1 MLLTSLRG
9 LHISL
14 RHPIIVL
21 SRQFSKPTSICRI
34 NLHRIMYASESTYF
48 CLIPLTNQNIF
59 LFYSNSLSLVFISL
73 IFQIFFF
80 MSHPLPVIKH
90 FQRCRVFNY
99 CERPLFLVWLSFCV
113 GALFEIGE
121 SRLNGALKTIAGGC
135 PVRQQTQMMVITHVL
150 NLLLHAFSKKI
161 IPVNIRSIN
170 RIMTFS
176 LDSEILLLIVEH

>member
-21 SRQFSKPTSICRI
+21 SRQFSKPTSICRT

-59 LFYSNSLSLVFISL
+59 LFYSNSLSRFYFSYISH
-73 IFQIFFF
+73 FFYVTSF
-80 MSHPLPVIKH
+80 TGYKALP
-90 FQRCRVFNY
+90 RCRVFNY

-113 GALFEIGE
+113 GALFEIDE
-121 SRLNGALKTIAGGC
+121 SRLNGALKTMVGGC
-135 PVRQQTQMMVITHVL
+135 PIRQQTQMMVITHVL
-150 NLLLHAFSKKI
+150 NLLLHAFSKKLFRLI
-161 IPVNIRSIN
+161 S
-170 RIMTFS
+170 
-176 LDSEILLLIVEH
+176 DLLTES